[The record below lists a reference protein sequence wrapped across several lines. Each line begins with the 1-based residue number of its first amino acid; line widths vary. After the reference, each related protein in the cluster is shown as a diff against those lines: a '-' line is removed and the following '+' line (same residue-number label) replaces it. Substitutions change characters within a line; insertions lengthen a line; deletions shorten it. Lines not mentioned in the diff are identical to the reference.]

1 MALLA
6 VAVGPLITGS
16 RCDVRMGVGASGAG
30 ARRGR
35 PRGTAVV
42 GGAEPPMLE
51 AHAALVSALRGL
63 NFDNTAV
70 RTLAVDPQLG
80 GPVRQVRGAHVVRV
94 EPTRLKSPELVAT
107 SEALGLLGLPLG
119 SGGAEAADA
128 GDDAD
133 DDADADAA
141 LLDPE
146 RLPLAIRSD
155 LAAYLSGNEQLPGA
169 EPFAAAYCGH
179 QFGRFAGQLGD
190 GAVISLGEIVSCGG
204 GDGVGSEL
212 LGGEEEGGGG
222 EEGCG
227 GEGSAGEEAAGG
239 PEQDGAVAAG
249 GGRLGESA
257 GGDVGSEGRWELQLK
272 GAGRPP

>member
-1 MALLA
+1 
-6 VAVGPLITGS
+6 
-16 RCDVRMGVGASGAG
+16 
-30 ARRGR
+30 
-35 PRGTAVV
+35 
-42 GGAEPPMLE
+42 MLE

-204 GDGVGSEL
+204 GAVGSEL

-222 EEGCG
+222 
-227 GEGSAGEEAAGG
+227 GSNGDPHHVLSVNRFWATSAE
-239 PEQDGAVAAG
+239 AVAPHLPPDARVAYLADPTG
-249 GGRLGESA
+249 MGAASA
-257 GGDVGSEGRWELQLK
+257 SK
-272 GAGRPP
+272 G

>member
-222 EEGCG
+222 E
-227 GEGSAGEEAAGG
+227 
-239 PEQDGAVAAG
+239 
-249 GGRLGESA
+249 
-257 GGDVGSEGRWELQLK
+257 
-272 GAGRPP
+272 